1 MREPFIGSEAVARGD
16 VTKSALRSTHTR
28 VFRDVYLPPGVDLTP
43 LVRARAGWLWSRRRA
58 VVAGFTA
65 SALHGAK
72 WVDDSRPVKLLHD
85 NRHRMPG
92 LLVHGDTLLAD
103 EVVAVAGIP
112 VTTPAR
118 TAFDLACWYPL
129 NEAVAAVDALARA
142 SDLDLSDVARLAER
156 HPGRR
161 GSQQARRVSDLADAG
176 AESPRE
182 TYLRLLIV
190 QAGLPRPATQIPVY
204 DRRGYLI
211 ARVDMGW
218 EGDWRIAVE
227 YDGDHHRTD
236 ERQFARDIA
245 RVERLEAAGW
255 IVIRV
260 TAKDRPAEVLR
271 RIRAAIAR
279 RA

>member
-1 MREPFIGSEAVARGD
+1 MREPFIGSEAVSRGD
-16 VTKSALRSTHTR
+16 VTKSALRSTYTR

-43 LVRARAGWLWSRRRA
+43 LSRARAGWLWSRRRA

-72 WVDDSRPVKLLHD
+72 WVDDSRPVELLHD

-92 LLVHGDTLLAD
+92 LLVRGDTVLAE

-129 NEAVAAVDALARA
+129 TEAVAAVDALARA
-142 SDLDLSDVARLAER
+142 SQLDLSDVARLAER
-156 HPGRR
+156 PAGRR
-161 GSQQARRVSDLADAG
+161 GSQQALKVIDLADAG

-190 QAGLPRPATQIPVY
+190 QAGLPRPCTQIPVY

-245 RVERLEAAGW
+245 RVEQLEAAGW

-260 TAKDRPAEVLR
+260 TAKDRPADVLR